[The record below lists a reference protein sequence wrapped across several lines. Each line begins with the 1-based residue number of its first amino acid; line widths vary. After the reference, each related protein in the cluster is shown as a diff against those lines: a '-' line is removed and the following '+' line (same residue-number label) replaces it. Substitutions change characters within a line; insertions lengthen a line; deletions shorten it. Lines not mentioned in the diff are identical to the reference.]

1 MDPEEYK
8 RSLRADALRK
18 RLELD
23 ILKIIE
29 EKLRNGQM
37 DAERAKAIARM
48 VLDRLH
54 PPLTLEQIHQIAP
67 ILDDHFAELARAVL
81 PVIQDHEEEVRKI
94 VSEHA
99 QKLIKMGKIA
109 EATQVMKQV
118 TQPKV

>member
-1 MDPEEYK
+1 MNPEEY
-8 RSLRADALRK
+8 RK
-18 RLELD
+18 KIELD

-37 DAERAKAIARM
+37 DAERARAIARM
-48 VLDRLH
+48 VLDKLH

-67 ILDDHFAELARAVL
+67 TLDDHFTELARAVL

-99 QKLIKMGKIA
+99 QKLIKLGKIS
-109 EATQVMKQV
+109 EATAVIKQV
-118 TQPKV
+118 THKK